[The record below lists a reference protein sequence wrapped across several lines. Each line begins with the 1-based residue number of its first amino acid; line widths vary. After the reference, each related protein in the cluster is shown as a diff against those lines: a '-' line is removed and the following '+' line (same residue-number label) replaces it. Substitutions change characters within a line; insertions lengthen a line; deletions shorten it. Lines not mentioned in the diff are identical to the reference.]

1 MIASCVFQCLRVERV
16 ADSADSASGAP
27 DETQIRIIQI
37 IRDGSLSW
45 CERLGYSFSIHT
57 GYTLMC

>member
-37 IRDGSLSW
+37 IRDGSLS
-45 CERLGYSFSIHT
+45 
-57 GYTLMC
+57 